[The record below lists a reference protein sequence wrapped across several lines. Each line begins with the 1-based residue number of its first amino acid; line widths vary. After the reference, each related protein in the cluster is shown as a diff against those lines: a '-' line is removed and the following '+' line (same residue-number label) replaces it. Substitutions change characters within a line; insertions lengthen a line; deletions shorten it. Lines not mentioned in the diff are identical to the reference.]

1 MVKKLR
7 VKRFGVLSVANIM
20 ALIYLVLAPV
30 SFIVSYLSGVLV
42 FDSFLGG
49 LAAFFINIIVLTL
62 SAWIGTVIV
71 VSLYNLF
78 AKRLGGIEVAL
89 E

>member
-1 MVKKLR
+1 MVRKLK
-7 VKRFGVLSVANIM
+7 VKRFGVLSVANLM
-20 ALIYLVLAPV
+20 ALVYLVLAPF
-30 SFIVSYLSGVLV
+30 SFLISYVSGVLV
-42 FDSFLGG
+42 FEGFLDG

-62 SAWIGTVIV
+62 SAWIGTVVV

-78 AKRLGGIEVAL
+78 AKRIGGFEISL